1 MAYEVELILLYV
13 PLDAQDRRGYIFRSL
28 GFHVRLYIT
37 RQKQMARFSPLFPSG
52 ICSNTSGLLLHH
64 LLIGRPALSS
74 SVTQSFC
81 SFTAAAYVSAP
92 SEVIDV

>member
-37 RQKQMARFSPLFPSG
+37 RQKQMARFSPLPSG
-52 ICSNTSGLLLHH
+52 ICSKTSGLLLHH
-64 LLIGRPALSS
+64 LLMGARL
-74 SVTQSFC
+74 C
-81 SFTAAAYVSAP
+81 RAA
-92 SEVIDV
+92 